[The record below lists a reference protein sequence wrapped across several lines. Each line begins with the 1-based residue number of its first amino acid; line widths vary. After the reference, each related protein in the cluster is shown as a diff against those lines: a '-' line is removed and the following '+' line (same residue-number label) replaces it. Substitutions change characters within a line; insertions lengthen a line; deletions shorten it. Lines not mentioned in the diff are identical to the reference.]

1 MWEDLL
7 AAYLYGSA
15 VMGGLRPDSDLDVM
29 VVSRRPTN
37 EAEKRDLVSGI
48 LGLSMN
54 PRSVELTIAIESDVR
69 PWRCPPRR
77 DFQYGD
83 WWRSEYERGNFQP
96 WTSDSDPD
104 LASLIRMVLLANEV
118 LEGPPAQT
126 IFEPVPRLDYV
137 RSMVDGIEGL
147 LADLEGDERNV
158 VLTLARIWC
167 SLATDEIRS
176 KDEAAEG

>member
-104 LASLIRMVLLANEV
+104 LASLYQD
-118 LEGPPAQT
+118 GPSGKRGLGGSSCPDHLRAGAQT
-126 IFEPVPRLDYV
+126 RL
-137 RSMVDGIEGL
+137 RQING
-147 LADLEGDERNV
+147 
-158 VLTLARIWC
+158 
-167 SLATDEIRS
+167 
-176 KDEAAEG
+176 